1 MLQNLQLWLFGKK
14 IINSGKFSKAHQK
27 MFINIFGET
36 KLRKFSNFLSLFS
49 RREIPDE
56 VEKKISENLNL
67 IKSNFPDDYSKIV
80 NSVEKKIDSQFKE
93 HQVNLKK

>member
-1 MLQNLQLWLFGKK
+1 MAEQVQTSEIANTQLANKGIVSSIGNTL
-14 IINSGKFSKAHQK
+14 
-27 MFINIFGET
+27 E

-49 RREIPDE
+49 KREIPDE